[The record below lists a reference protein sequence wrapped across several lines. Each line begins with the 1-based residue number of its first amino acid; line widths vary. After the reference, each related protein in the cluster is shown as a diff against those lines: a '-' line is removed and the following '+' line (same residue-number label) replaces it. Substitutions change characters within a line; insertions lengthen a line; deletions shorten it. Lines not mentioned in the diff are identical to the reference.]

1 MSITLSI
8 WIVIICLAVSK
19 DDAFGYLI
27 PAVGVLA
34 SFYAVMFLMQYSIL
48 KWENGYKIA
57 LIMKLVGPLFSVFM
71 NRFKYGQWDNT
82 LYGFIMNIHYF
93 SIIFAQGMM
102 DQFYID

>member
-1 MSITLSI
+1 MMSITLSV

-19 DDAFGYLI
+19 HDAFGYLI

-34 SFYAVMFLMQYSIL
+34 SFYALMFLLQYSIL

-71 NRFKYGQWDNT
+71 NRFKYG
-82 LYGFIMNIHYF
+82 
-93 SIIFAQGMM
+93 
-102 DQFYID
+102 